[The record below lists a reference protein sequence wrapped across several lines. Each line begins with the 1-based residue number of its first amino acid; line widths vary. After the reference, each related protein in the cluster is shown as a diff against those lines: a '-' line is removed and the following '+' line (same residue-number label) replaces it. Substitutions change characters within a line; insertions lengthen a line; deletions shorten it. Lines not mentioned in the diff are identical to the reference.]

1 MPGGLISVVVLGK
14 KDKKK
19 GACCPACAADMEA
32 KAIRRPSVGS
42 VRRKV

>member
-14 KDKKK
+14 KDKK
-19 GACCPACAADMEA
+19 GACCPACAAEMEA

-42 VRRKV
+42 TRRKV